1 MAETCPKCGYA
12 DVPAGECPRCRVILS
27 KYRAHLQSL
36 GSGGGAAPR
45 AAAPARA
52 APPSEWRPPPAGS
65 APGGIRRLSFHG
77 SGGSLFGIHIV
88 NVLLTLIT
96 LGIYYFW
103 GKVRVRRYLLSQS
116 EFEGDRFS
124 YHGTGKELLIGWLKA
139 MLVFGIPVGLLANA
153 PALLNA
159 GRAVKVVAGV
169 LVYCIVTVFV
179 PIAIVGA
186 RRYRLS
192 RTAWRGIRFSFRG
205 RVWGFVKLFVGGTLL
220 SFFTL
225 SLYSPFFATKRQGFM
240 VSHSYFGN
248 QKFDFDGRGRD
259 LFTPYLVAIL
269 LTLPTLGLCWIW
281 FAARKRRYFW
291 DHTSV
296 SAARFHSTVTG
307 GALLGLYVVN
317 LVLLIVTL
325 GLAWPWV
332 KCRNVRFA
340 FRYLTLEGP
349 LDMAGIQQ
357 EAQVEVAATGEGLI
371 GFLDMDFDLG

>member
-12 DVPAGECPRCRVILS
+12 DVPGDECPRCRVIVS

-36 GSGGGAAPR
+36 GTGGVATLV
-45 AAAPARA
+45 AAPAPS
-52 APPSEWRPPPAGS
+52 APPSQWRPSPAGG

-103 GKVRVRRYLLSQS
+103 GKVRVRSYLLSQS

-139 MLVFGIPVGLLANA
+139 MLVFGIPVGLLANLPEFLDA
-153 PALLNA
+153 AFE
-159 GRAVKVVAGV
+159 VKVAAGV
-169 LVYCIVTVFV
+169 LAYCIVTVFV
-179 PIAIVGA
+179 PVAMVGA

-205 RVWGFVKLFVGGTLL
+205 RVWNFVKLFVGGTLL
-220 SFFTL
+220 SLVTL
-225 SLYSPFFATKRQGFM
+225 GLYAPFFATKRQGFM

-259 LFTPYLVAIL
+259 LFSPFLVAIL

-296 SAARFHSTVTG
+296 RAARFHSTVTG

-317 LVLLIVTL
+317 LLLLIVTL

-332 KCRNVRFA
+332 KCRNVRFT

-357 EAQVEVAATGEGLI
+357 EAQVAVAATGEGLAS
-371 GFLDMDFDLG
+371 FLDMDFDLG

>member
-12 DVPAGECPRCRVILS
+12 DVPGDECPRCRVIVS
-27 KYRAHLQSL
+27 QYRGYLQSL
-36 GSGGGAAPR
+36 GRGGVAAP
-45 AAAPARA
+45 AAAPAQA
-52 APPSEWRPPPAGS
+52 APPSQWRLPSAGS
-65 APGGIRRLSFHG
+65 APGGIRRLSFRG

-103 GKVRVRRYLLSQS
+103 GKVRVRSYLLSQS

-139 MLVFGIPVGLLANA
+139 MLVFGVPVGLLANA
-153 PALLNA
+153 PELLDA
-159 GRAVKVVAGV
+159 GVAVKVVAGA

-179 PIAIVGA
+179 PVAMVGA

-205 RVWGFVKLFVGGTLL
+205 RVWDFVKLFVGGTLL
-220 SFFTL
+220 SFITL
-225 SLYSPFFATKRQGFM
+225 GLYTPFFATKRQGFM
-240 VSHSYFGN
+240 VSHSHFGN

-259 LFTPYLVAIL
+259 LFSPYLVAIL

-317 LVLLIVTL
+317 LLLLIVTL

-332 KCRNVRFA
+332 KCRNARFA

-349 LDMAGIQQ
+349 LDVAGIQQ
-357 EAQVEVAATGEGLI
+357 EAQVVVAATGEGLAS
-371 GFLDMDFDLG
+371 FLDMDFDLG

>member
-12 DVPAGECPRCRVILS
+12 DVPADECPRCRVTVS
-27 KYRAHLQSL
+27 KYRGYLQGL
-36 GSGGGAAPR
+36 GRGGV
-45 AAAPARA
+45 AAPAAALAQA
-52 APPSEWRPPPAGS
+52 APPREWRSPPAGGD
-65 APGGIRRLSFHG
+65 PGGIRRLSFRG

-139 MLVFGIPVGLLANA
+139 MLVFGIPVGVLVNA
-153 PALLNA
+153 PELLDA
-159 GRAVKVVAGV
+159 GRTMKVVAGV
-169 LVYCIVTVFV
+169 LAYCIVTVFV
-179 PIAIVGA
+179 PIAMVGA

-205 RVWGFVKLFVGGTLL
+205 RVRDFVKLFVGGTLL
-220 SFFTL
+220 SFITL
-225 SLYSPFFATKRQGFM
+225 GLYSPFFATKRQGFM
-240 VSHSYFGN
+240 VSHSYFGS

-259 LFTPYLVAIL
+259 LFRPYLVTIL

-296 SAARFHSTVTG
+296 SAARFHSTLTG
-307 GALLGLYVVN
+307 GALLGLYAVN
-317 LVLLIVTL
+317 LLLLIVTL

-340 FRYLTLEGP
+340 FRYLTLDGP

-357 EAQVEVAATGEGLI
+357 EAQVAVSATGEGLSS
-371 GFLDMDFDLG
+371 FLDMDFDLG

>member
-12 DVPAGECPRCRVILS
+12 DVPADECPRCRVIVS
-27 KYRAHLQSL
+27 KYRAPLRSP
-36 GSGGGAAPR
+36 GGGGWATR
-45 AAAPARA
+45 AAAPAPSP
-52 APPSEWRPPPAGS
+52 PPSQWRPSPMGG
-65 APGGIRRLSFHG
+65 APGGIRQLSFHG

-103 GKVRVRRYLLSQS
+103 GKVRVRSYLLSQS

-139 MLVFGIPVGLLANA
+139 MLVFGVPVGLLANL
-153 PALLNA
+153 PEFLDA
-159 GRAVKVVAGV
+159 GFEVKVAAGV
-169 LVYCIVTVFV
+169 LAYCIVQVFIPV
-179 PIAIVGA
+179 AMVGA
-186 RRYRLS
+186 RPSRLS

-205 RVWGFVKLFVGGTLL
+205 RVWNFVKLFVGGTLL
-220 SFFTL
+220 SLVTL
-225 SLYSPFFATKRQGFM
+225 GLYAPFFATKRQGFM

-259 LFTPYLVAIL
+259 LFSPYLVAIL

-296 SAARFHSTVTG
+296 RAARFHSTVTG
-307 GALLGLYVVN
+307 GARLGLHVAD
-317 LVLLIVTL
+317 LLLLIVTL
-325 GLAWPWV
+325 GLA
-332 KCRNVRFA
+332 CA
-340 FRYLTLEGP
+340 
-349 LDMAGIQQ
+349 
-357 EAQVEVAATGEGLI
+357 
-371 GFLDMDFDLG
+371 